1 MRKKSGRKTRGP
13 EGSHAN
19 IRVVPLRSRTKAFF
33 LFVLVLLLA
42 VVGSVSYLGWR
53 QSVSPPSV
61 TSAPPRLIGHKTALP
76 ITVQAAHGNVVGVE
90 VRVIQG
96 GKQAVLAKK
105 DEPLGHRAELPLTL
119 ETASAGLRE
128 GPATIEVRA
137 RDDFWRPLKLPE
149 KVVASWPVTI
159 DLTPPKIEILA
170 STGYYSP
177 GGVSLVAF
185 RVDGAAK
192 AEVKVGDRTFPSF
205 VSGDAA
211 RGARVALLAL
221 PYDYNGT
228 ALAISAV
235 DEAGNAAARGIPGV
249 LKPRKFPNDRI
260 EIKDSFLQ
268 AKIPELLPQHPP
280 SAPLIDA
287 FLVVNRDQ
295 RKQAEGE
302 KRALAAKTAD
312 KPLWEGPFVQPR
324 NTKVFANF
332 AETRTYVYQGREVDT
347 QVHYG
352 YDLAATKHA
361 PIPAANK
368 GTVVFAG
375 PLSIYGNTIV
385 LDHGLGLQ
393 TLYGHLS
400 SIDVKVG
407 DAVTKEQVLGRSGAT
422 GLAIGDHLHYEV
434 LVNGI
439 SVTPLEWWDAKWM
452 RDRVN
457 KPLKEAGLPEIAGL
471 ERGGSSEDGEEKPAK
486 PAPRRRRGR

>member
-1 MRKKSGRKTRGP
+1 
-13 EGSHAN
+13 
-19 IRVVPLRSRTKAFF
+19 VPLRSRTKTFV
-33 LFVLVLLLA
+33 LVVLVLLLI

-53 QSVSPPSV
+53 QSVSAPAV
-61 TSAPPRLIGHKTALP
+61 TSPPPRMLGHKIVLP
-76 ITVQAAHGNVVGVE
+76 ITVEAAHGNVASIE
-90 VRVIQG
+90 VKIVQG
-96 GKQAVLAKK
+96 GKQAVLAKQ
-105 DEPLGHRAELPLTL
+105 DGTLGRRVELPAAL
-119 ETASAGLRE
+119 EIANLGLRE

-137 RDDFWRPLKLPE
+137 RDDFWRPIRLPE
-149 KVVASWPVTI
+149 KVVANWPVTI
-159 DLTPPKIEILA
+159 DLTPPKVEVLA

-185 RVDGAAK
+185 KVDGATK
-192 AEVKVGDRTFPSF
+192 AEVKVGDMVFPSF
-205 VSGDAA
+205 AAGDAS

-221 PYDYNGT
+221 PYDYKGA
-228 ALAISAV
+228 ALAITAV
-235 DEAGNAAARGIPGV
+235 DEAGNVATRGIPGE
-249 LKPRKFPNDRI
+249 LKPRKFPHDRI

-268 AKIPELLPQHPP
+268 AKVPELLPQHPP
-280 SAPLIDA
+280 SAPLVEA
-287 FLVVNRDQ
+287 FLVVNREH
-295 RKQAEGE
+295 RKQAEAE
-302 KRALAAKTAD
+302 KRKLAAKTAD
-312 KPLWEGPFVQPR
+312 KPLWEGAFVQPR

-332 AETRTYVYQGREVDT
+332 AETRTYIYQGREIDT

-352 YDLAATKHA
+352 YDLASTKQS
-361 PIPAANK
+361 PVPAANK

-385 LDHGLGLQ
+385 LDHGIGLQ

-407 DAVTKEQVLGRSGAT
+407 DAVGKEQVLGRTGAT

-471 ERGGSSEDGEEKPAK
+471 ERGGSAESDEDKAAR
-486 PAPRRRRGR
+486 PAPRRRRR

>member
-1 MRKKSGRKTRGP
+1 MPSRSRKTF
-13 EGSHAN
+13 
-19 IRVVPLRSRTKAFF
+19 ILVVLA
-33 LFVLVLLLA
+33 LLLL

-53 QSVSPPSV
+53 QSVGPPAV
-61 TSAPPRLIGHKTALP
+61 TSAPPRMLGHKTTVP
-76 ITVQAAHGNVVGVE
+76 ITIEAAHGNVAGVE
-90 VRVIQG
+90 IRVVQG
-96 GKQAVLAKK
+96 TKQAVVLKQ
-105 DEPLGHRAELPLTL
+105 DTTLGPRAELPATL
-119 ETASAGLRE
+119 DIANVGLRE

-149 KVVASWPVTI
+149 KVVASWPVTV
-159 DLTPPKIEILA
+159 DLTPPKIEVLA

-185 RVDGAAK
+185 RVEGAAK
-192 AEVKVGDRTFPSF
+192 SEVKVGDVAFPSF
-205 VSGDAA
+205 PAGDAG

-221 PYDYNGT
+221 PYDYNGA
-228 ALAISAV
+228 ALAISAA
-235 DEAGNAAARGIPGV
+235 DEAGNAATRGIPGE
-249 LKPRKFPNDRI
+249 LKARKFPTDRI

-280 SAPLIDA
+280 AAPLVEG
-287 FLVVNRDQ
+287 FLVVNREH
-295 RKQAEGE
+295 RKEAEAE
-302 KRALAAKTAD
+302 KRKLAAKTAD

-332 AETRTYVYQGREVDT
+332 AETRTYVYQGKEIDT

-352 YDLAATKHA
+352 YDLASTKHS
-361 PIPAANK
+361 PVPAANK
-368 GTVVFAG
+368 GIVVFAG
-375 PLSIYGNTIV
+375 PLSIYGNTVI

-400 SIDVKVG
+400 SLDVKVG
-407 DAVTKEQVLGRSGAT
+407 DTVDKEQVLGRTGAT

-471 ERGGSSEDGEEKPAK
+471 ERGASTTDDGAAR
-486 PAPRRRRGR
+486 PAPRRRRAR

>member
-1 MRKKSGRKTRGP
+1 
-13 EGSHAN
+13 
-19 IRVVPLRSRTKAFF
+19 VPLRSRTKTFV
-33 LFVLVLLLA
+33 LVVLVLLLV

-53 QSVSPPSV
+53 QSVSAPSV
-61 TSAPPRLIGHKTALP
+61 TSAPPRMLGHKTALP
-76 ITVQAAHGNVVGVE
+76 LTVEAAHGNVAGVE
-90 VRVIQG
+90 VRVVQG
-96 GKQAVLAKK
+96 TKQAVVVKQ
-105 DEPLGHRAELPLTL
+105 DGNLGPRVTLPTTI
-119 ETASAGLRE
+119 EISNVGLRE

-159 DLTPPKIEILA
+159 DLTPPKIEVLA

-177 GGVSLVAF
+177 GGASLVAF
-185 RVDGAAK
+185 RVEGANK
-192 AEVKVGDRTFPSF
+192 ADVKVGDVAFPSF
-205 VSGDAA
+205 PSGDPA

-221 PYDYNGT
+221 PYDYSGA
-228 ALAISAV
+228 ALSISAV
-235 DEAGNAAARGIPGV
+235 DEAGNVATRGIPGE
-249 LKPRKFPNDRI
+249 LKPRKFPHDRI

-280 SAPLIDA
+280 GAPLIDA

-295 RKQAEGE
+295 RKEAEKQ

-312 KPLWEGPFVQPR
+312 KPLWEGAFVQPR

-332 AETRTYVYQGREVDT
+332 AETRTYVYQGKEVDQ

-352 YDLAATKHA
+352 YDLASTKQS
-361 PIPAANK
+361 PVPAANK

-375 PLSIYGNTIV
+375 PFSIYGNAVV

-400 SIDVKVG
+400 AIDVKVG
-407 DAVTKEQVLGRSGAT
+407 DSVTKGQELGRSGAT

-457 KPLKEAGLPEIAGL
+457 KPLKDAGLPEIAGL
-471 ERGGSSEDGEEKPAK
+471 ERGTSASSDDEKPAK
-486 PAPRRRRGR
+486 HAARRRR

>member
-1 MRKKSGRKTRGP
+1 M
-13 EGSHAN
+13 
-19 IRVVPLRSRTKAFF
+19 PLRSRTKG
-33 LFVLVLLLA
+33 FVLVVLILLLI

-53 QSVSPPSV
+53 QSVPPPAV
-61 TSAPPRLIGHKTALP
+61 TSQAPRMLGQKTAVPMTLE
-76 ITVQAAHGNVVGVE
+76 AAHGNVAFVE
-90 VRVIQG
+90 VRVVQG
-96 GKQAVLAKK
+96 GKQATVLKQ
-105 DEPLGHRAELPLTL
+105 EGNLGRRAELPATL
-119 ETASAGLRE
+119 EIANLGLRE

-137 RDDFWRPLKLPE
+137 RDDFWRPLRLPE

-159 DLTPPKIEILA
+159 DLTPPKIEVLA
-170 STGYYSP
+170 ATGYYSP

-192 AEVKVGDRTFPSF
+192 AEVKVGDVSFPSF
-205 VSGDAA
+205 PSGDAT

-221 PYDYNGT
+221 PYDYNGS
-228 ALAISAV
+228 ALAIRAV
-235 DEAGNAAARGIPGV
+235 DEAGNAATRGIPGE
-249 LKPRKFPNDRI
+249 LKPRKFPHDTI
-260 EIKDSFLQ
+260 EIKDAFLQ

-280 SAPLIDA
+280 DKPLIDA

-295 RKQAEGE
+295 RKEAERQ
-302 KRALAAKTAD
+302 KRVLAAKTAD
-312 KPLWEGPFVQPR
+312 RPLWEGAFVQPR

-332 AETRTYVYQGREVDT
+332 AETRTYVYQGKEVDT

-352 YDLAATKHA
+352 YDLASTKHS

-375 PLSIYGNTIV
+375 PLSIYGNAV
-385 LDHGLGLQ
+385 VVDHGLGLQ

-400 SIDVKVG
+400 TIDVKVG
-407 DAVTKEQVLGRSGAT
+407 DSVDKGHELGKSGNT

-457 KPLKEAGLPEIAGL
+457 KPLKDAGLPEIAGL
-471 ERGGSSEDGEEKPAK
+471 ERGGTTSDEDKPAR
-486 PAPRRRRGR
+486 PAARKRR